1 MTNFEIISNSE
12 KETKEI
18 AKFLATL
25 LKRRDLITLEGDL
38 GAGKTTF
45 TKGIAEGLKIKRPVT
60 SPTFT
65 IMKQYEGTLPLY
77 HIDAYRLEHSDEDIG
92 FDEYIYGDGITVI
105 EWASFI
111 EEYLPE
117 ERLNITIKLLNEE
130 KRKITFK
137 PIGEHFQTIVE
148 QLKETMSGH

>member
-1 MTNFEIISNSE
+1 MENYKYISNSE
-12 KETKEI
+12 NETKNI
-18 AKFLATL
+18 GRVLAPL
-25 LKRRDLITLEGDL
+25 LNKNSVITLEGDL

-45 TKGIAEGLKIKRPVT
+45 TKGIAEGLQIKRAVT

-105 EWASFI
+105 EWATFI
-111 EEYLPE
+111 EEFLPE
-117 ERLNITIKLLNEE
+117 ERLNIKIELMEE
-130 KRKITFK
+130 GKRIITFY
-137 PIGEHFQTIVE
+137 PMGETYEIVV
-148 QLKETMSGH
+148 QKLKEKLS